1 MIRLQKYMASAGVAS
16 RRQCEELIRAGKVTV
31 DGAPGE
37 IGMSVDPDKVEVRVD
52 GRLVKPPHSYV
63 YLMLNKPAGCVST
76 CSDEKDR
83 KTVLDCLGGV
93 SERVYPIGRLDYN
106 TEGLLLLTNDGNF
119 ANQLAHP
126 RHSVAKKYLTVI
138 DGDIDDVDVRRLEA
152 GVMIDGRRTAP
163 AVVRVLHREPGRT
176 ELMVIIREGRNRQI
190 RKMFETVGKR
200 VTYIKRVAV
209 GSLPLG
215 DLKRGQYR
223 HLSAAEIDKLRRDAG
238 ALRD

>member
-1 MIRLQKYMASAGVAS
+1 MIRVHKYMASAGVAS
-16 RRQCEELIRAGKVTV
+16 RRQCEELIQEGKVTV
-31 DGAPGE
+31 NGRPAE
-37 IGMSVDPDKVEVRVD
+37 LGMSIDPDTDEVRGE
-52 GRLVKPPHSYV
+52 GRLVKPPNNHV

-83 KTVLDCLGGV
+83 KTVLDCLTGV

-106 TEGLLLLTNDGNF
+106 TEGLLLLTNDGDF
-119 ANQLAHP
+119 AQKLAHP
-126 RHSVAKKYLTVI
+126 RHSVAKKYLAVI
-138 DGDIDDVDVRRLEA
+138 DGGIDDVDVRRLEA
-152 GVMIDGRRTAP
+152 GVTVDGRRTQP
-163 AVVRVLHREPGRT
+163 AVVKVLHREPTRT

-190 RKMFETVGKR
+190 RKMFEAVGKH

-223 HLSAAEIDKLRRDAG
+223 HLSASEIDKLKQDA
-238 ALRD
+238 AR